1 MAVDQFRDR
10 VIEIPMLQALSLELR
25 RRLSDI
31 LVDISSERTVE
42 AGGVV
47 YEKGSEDENT
57 GAILIEGALE
67 ARGDPDHK
75 FRVSA
80 PNIVGEMQQ
89 LNEFGQRTATVSVIK
104 KAVLLE
110 FSWNDFVRTLS
121 EHAVIT
127 QDERA
132 KIKEA
137 FKECAGDR
145 LKELTG

>member
-1 MAVDQFRDR
+1 MTIDQFRDR
-10 VIEIPMLQALSLELR
+10 VSEIPMFHSLPSDLR
-25 RRLSDI
+25 RRLRDI
-31 LVDISSERTVE
+31 FVDISSERTLE
-42 AGGVV
+42 AGDVV

-57 GAILIEGALE
+57 GAILIEGTLE
-67 ARGDPDHK
+67 VRGDPDHK
-75 FRVSA
+75 FQVSA

-89 LNEFGQRTATVSVIK
+89 LNEFGQRTATVSVTE

-110 FSWNDFVRTLS
+110 FSWDDFVRTLS

-132 KIKEA
+132 KIKKA
-137 FKECAGDR
+137 FTACAGDR